1 MRIVDWAARTDD
13 GRVRPHNEDALLV
26 RPPLFVVADGVGGAQ
41 AGEVASGLAIEAFQ
55 TPSNDRVGA
64 EDRLR
69 QTIEEANRRIHE
81 RAQSDPN
88 AAGMGSTVV
97 AALAHGDRVSFGHV
111 GDSRIYV
118 LRAGRLQQL

>member
-1 MRIVDWAARTDD
+1 MRIVEWASRTDD

-41 AGEVASGLAIEAFQ
+41 AGELASRLTVEAFEQ
-55 TPSNDRVGA
+55 NDDGDHGA
-64 EDRLR
+64 EERLR
-69 QTIEEANRRIHE
+69 ATIEEANRRIHE
-81 RAQSDPN
+81 RAQADPS

-111 GDSRIYV
+111 G
-118 LRAGRLQQL
+118 